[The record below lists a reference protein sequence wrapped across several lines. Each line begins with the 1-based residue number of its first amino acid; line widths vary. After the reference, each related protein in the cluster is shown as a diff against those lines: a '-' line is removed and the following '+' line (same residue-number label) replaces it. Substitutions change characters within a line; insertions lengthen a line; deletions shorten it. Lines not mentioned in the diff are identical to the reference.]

1 MLSEGIF
8 FLLSVCAGF
17 ASSSPYP
24 PPTPKPHIY
33 NSAYQKGQN
42 RSHFLTSTG
51 RLFSLKHERWKV
63 SEGGEGRGENLQTFL
78 FKIALKKLNL
88 FKNAYSQ
95 NGCQLIPP

>member
-8 FLLSVCAGF
+8 FSFICVCRVCLQL
-17 ASSSPYP
+17 PPP

-88 FKNAYSQ
+88 FKNAYS
-95 NGCQLIPP
+95 